1 MKLQPRTAVEKEK
14 LTIMDCNY
22 IAGIVRVEMA
32 ADWSI
37 AKLRRAGGKVVNLEL
52 EAGTGWW
59 RQDFANAEYN
69 ESGSGGDARKRTLK
83 MVLPISEGEEVLEG
97 IEILAEE
104 RWVVRMTDGRGVQW
118 IIGDEQE
125 PLVLTWSRTNAGEA
139 NGKDEVVVQL
149 ESEGRYG
156 AMELLV

>member
-1 MKLQPRTAVEKEK
+1 M
-14 LTIMDCNY
+14 
-22 IAGIVRVEMA
+22 AGIVRVEMA

-59 RQDFANAEYN
+59 RQDFERAEYS
-69 ESGSGGDARKRTLK
+69 ETAGSGDAKSRTLK
-83 MVLPISEGEEVLEG
+83 MVLPISEGGEVLEG

-125 PLVLTWSRTNAGEA
+125 PLVLTWSRTNEGDAAGR
-139 NGKDEVVVQL
+139 DEVTLQL
-149 ESEGRYG
+149 ASEGRWG
-156 AMELLV
+156 AMELRVEN